1 MVYSHWIKGD
11 HFFKN
16 FEQKRDWPTLSNDTI
31 ITRFR
36 TPTPATYI
44 EVNVEAVNLRRFI
57 WFSVVCFNILM
68 EFFLLLQ
75 NSEALVVSPNL
86 QAVNNEITLSS
97 EARNVR
103 YVNYVVSVYVK
114 NSASI
119 PTSLSLLSLF
129 IAFMVFAINRKN

>member
-11 HFFKN
+11 HFYKN
-16 FEQKRDWPTLSNDTI
+16 FEQKRDWQTLSNDTI

-114 NSASI
+114 SSASI